1 MTQKIKN
8 GLLNWRMYLSSPVH
22 IIYFL
27 ISLSI
32 LLFSAK
38 YCKAYIAEFTTR
50 QGMILNDPL
59 LSQFKAQDFST
70 IIFVLFH
77 LGIVLC
83 FASFYNNPR
92 ELSVA
97 FQAYALLMLFRT
109 LTIYLWPLQ
118 APTDMIFLRDPFA
131 EIYMHHNGNR
141 VVNDLFFS
149 GHVSSSFLFFIV
161 AKGKQVKRILL
172 FITISVA
179 VMILWQKVHYTI
191 DVLAAPFFSLLAVKS
206 ISYINEKIHAAW
218 IPPIEVMQ
226 VEIAQTQQEEVASA

>member
-1 MTQKIKN
+1 MAAKIKN
-8 GLLNWRMYLSSPVH
+8 GLLNWKYYLSSPVH

-27 ISLSI
+27 ISLII
-32 LLFSAK
+32 LLFAAK
-38 YCKAYIAEFTTR
+38 YCKTYIAEFTQR
-50 QGMILNDPL
+50 PGMLLHDPL
-59 LSQFKAQDFST
+59 LAQFRPQDFST

-83 FASFYNNPR
+83 FASFYDDPR
-92 ELSVA
+92 GLSVA

-109 LTIYLWPLQ
+109 ITIFLWPLQ
-118 APTDMIFLRDPFA
+118 APVDMIFLRDPFA
-131 EIYMHHNGNR
+131 EVYMHQNGHR

-161 AKGKQVKRILL
+161 AKGKYTKRILL

-206 ISYINEKIHAAW
+206 VSFINTKVHAAW
-218 IPPIEVMQ
+218 VPPIEV
-226 VEIAQTQQEEVASA
+226 IRQEEVISA